1 MAQFRILAPGDLRDI
16 LDAFG
21 LPPTDYLGHTAIAAG
36 TINTNVRVDT
46 PVGPRFVRINE
57 GKSEDDVARE
67 AAIVAHLAEG
77 GLPTPRPIQSAA
89 GLPYVPWRGQLVS
102 MFPWVEG
109 RVLGRAELGVG
120 EATEVGRALGR
131 LHRLGASFPDR
142 RPGRYEPEEIARRLA
157 QVAAVA
163 RRPAEPDPA
172 LVAAVARLE
181 PELGRAT
188 IERASVQVPMGLI
201 HGDLFV
207 DNVLFGAAGAAGG
220 GGGADGDGGG
230 GGGGGGGHP
239 LVALLDFEQ
248 ASWGRWI
255 YDVAVT
261 ALAFAFGRD
270 DFRME
275 LVEGL
280 LGGYQTERPLTE
292 VELGVFGA
300 ELRFAACR
308 FAVTRV
314 TDVYLKRA
322 FGAPG
327 GKDYRRYLARLD
339 RLHARLAADP
349 RAFVAACG

>member
-21 LPPTDYLGHTAIAAG
+21 LSPTDYLGHTAIAAG

-46 PVGPRFVRINE
+46 PAGPRFVRINE

-77 GLPTPRPIQSAA
+77 GLPTPRPILSAA

-109 RVLGRAELGVG
+109 RVLGRAELGVR
-120 EATEVGRALGR
+120 EATEVGHALGR

-157 QVAAVA
+157 QIAAVA

-172 LVAAVARLE
+172 LLAAVATLE
-181 PELGRAT
+181 PELSRTAV
-188 IERASVQVPMGLI
+188 ERAAVSVPMGLI

-207 DNVLFGAAGAAGG
+207 DNVLFGAARPAGRA
-220 GGGADGDGGG
+220 GGADGGGS
-230 GGGGGGGHP
+230 GGGGGGHP

-261 ALAFAFGRD
+261 ILAFAFGRD

-280 LGGYQTERPLTE
+280 LGGYQTERRLTDA
-292 VELGVFGA
+292 ELGVFGA

-349 RAFVAACG
+349 RAFVAPLG

>member
-1 MAQFRILAPGDLRDI
+1 MAQFRILAPGDLQDI

-46 PVGPRFVRINE
+46 PSGRRFLRINE

-77 GLPTPRPIQSAA
+77 GLPTPRPILSAA
-89 GLPYVPWRGQLVS
+89 GLPYVAWRGQLVS
-102 MFPWVEG
+102 LFPWVEG
-109 RVLGRAELGVG
+109 RILGRADLGVR
-120 EATEVGRALGR
+120 EATEVGHALGR
-131 LHRLGASFPDR
+131 LHRLGVSFPDH

-163 RRPAEPDPA
+163 RRPAQPDPA
-172 LVAAVARLE
+172 LVAAVATLE
-181 PELGRAT
+181 PELARTAV
-188 IERASVQVPMGLI
+188 ERAGVPVPMGLI

-207 DNVLFGAAGAAGG
+207 DNVLFGAALATGGGAGG
-220 GGGADGDGGG
+220 GGGV
-230 GGGGGGGHP
+230 GHH

-261 ALAFAFGRD
+261 VLAFAFGGD

-280 LGGYQTERPLTE
+280 LGGYQAERPLTD
-292 VELGVFGA
+292 VELAVFGA

-314 TDVYLKRA
+314 TDVYLRRA
-322 FGAPG
+322 TGAPG

-339 RLHARLAADP
+339 RLNARLAADP
-349 RAFVAACG
+349 RAFAAARG